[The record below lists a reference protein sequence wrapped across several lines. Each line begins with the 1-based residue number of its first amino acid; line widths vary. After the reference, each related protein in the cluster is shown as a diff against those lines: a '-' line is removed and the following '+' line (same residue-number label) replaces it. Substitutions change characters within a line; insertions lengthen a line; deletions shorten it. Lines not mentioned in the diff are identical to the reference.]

1 MKGRSP
7 EETAQLSGMAQ
18 SMGYLFAAIGPLVAG
33 ALTQATGSW
42 TAAMLLIIILAA
54 LQVGVCFFVDR
65 VSWTEL
71 RPS

>member
-18 SMGYLFAAIGPLVAG
+18 SMGYLFAAIGPLVSG